1 MSALHLR
8 YQQVI
13 LNDPH
18 LKNEDSF
25 TNDGIIKEE
34 LFIKAPEKIL
44 WILKEPFGEKEK
56 FFDYLGYIN
65 KFKFKNNDGKLYDT
79 SSKLWHNITH
89 VNYCIF
95 KKEKWDNINNCW
107 EDPEVF
113 EALHHCALINLK
125 KVKGNTS
132 SNYEDIS
139 KFYELAKE
147 IIKEQIQEIN
157 PSIIICGGTFKF
169 IGKDLSGIRKIFE
182 HNQDHWESHLWENR
196 LVINAYHPSAY
207 YESESYCDKITN
219 AYLYYISHQN
229 NLQ

>member
-1 MSALHLR
+1 MK
-8 YQQVI
+8 
-13 LNDPH
+13 LNIH
-18 LKNEDSF
+18 EKYKLAIEKELGSKEKLSF
-25 TNDGIIKEE
+25 TNDGILDEE
-34 LFIKAPEKIL
+34 LFIKANEKIL
-44 WILKEPFGEKEK
+44 WILKEPYGQKED
-56 FFDYLGYIN
+56 FFDYLNFIN
-65 KFKFKNNDGKLYDT
+65 GFDFYAENGKKYDT
-79 SSKLWHNITH
+79 SSKMWHNITH
-89 VNYCIF
+89 VNNCIF

-169 IGKDLSGIRKIFE
+169 IGKDLTGIRKIFE
-182 HNQDHWESHLWENR
+182 HNQDHWESHTWENR

-219 AYLYYISHQN
+219 AYRSFLS
-229 NLQ
+229 LK